1 MKKIRTLGIMVVLV
15 LALAISASA
24 LTPIFSSK
32 TVNSGGV
39 TITQTKCVNSGT
51 TASATYY
58 LYNAGGDYSSK
69 TLKGGTTSN
78 PVSGTVKPK
87 YAYYGKAHTLYVE
100 KGSGVSLNYTYTIN

>member
-1 MKKIRTLGIMVVLV
+1 MVVLV

-24 LTPIFSSK
+24 LTPVFSSK

-39 TITQTKCVNSGT
+39 TITQTKCVNSSGT
-51 TASATYY
+51 TVSAIYY
-58 LYNAGGDYSSK
+58 LYNTAGDYSSK

-100 KGSGVSLNYTYTIN
+100 QGSGVSLKYSYNIN